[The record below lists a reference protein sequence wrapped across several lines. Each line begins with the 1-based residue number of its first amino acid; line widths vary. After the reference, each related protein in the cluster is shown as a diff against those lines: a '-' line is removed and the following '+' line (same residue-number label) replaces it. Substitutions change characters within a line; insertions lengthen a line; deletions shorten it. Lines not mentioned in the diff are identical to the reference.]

1 MIPDDPVDF
10 LLSLSR
16 SEYLGM
22 KPGLERI
29 RELLEKLHHPE
40 ATFNS
45 VLIGGTNGKGS
56 TAVILASL
64 LSRVA
69 GENGKPFRLGLYLS
83 PHLVNLEERIL
94 VGGQPVSREGIRD
107 TARKLF
113 PSFANLSDIAPVL
126 PSTFSA
132 KEGLAKSEATEGS
145 TRRNLGGGA
154 TASSRGAPPVEKTEA
169 ERDRW
174 TFFEFITAI
183 AFDRFREE
191 KVDLAVAEVGLGGR
205 LDATN
210 VLNPLVSIITNIS
223 REHTEWLGA
232 SEREIAG
239 EKAGI
244 IREGG
249 FVVTGAEGEA
259 LEEISRIVGQK
270 GAKVLSLGRD
280 FVVERVKS
288 GGFDYRGRGGTI
300 RGLTLSGPGNYQTR
314 NAALAM
320 AGLEILAERLNFQPR
335 EEEIRAGLQG
345 FRIPGRMQ
353 IIAGEG
359 RTLVLDG
366 AHNPGA
372 ARELSGEL
380 KRLFPGRKARLIFTA
395 MRDKEVDKIL
405 EQILPLAS
413 RVILVDLG
421 GKRAFPPAELETIIR
436 CRSADLE
443 LEKTSG
449 VEAALDLARE
459 GNREDEYILV
469 TGSLYL
475 VGEVLRALGLP
486 GYVQIN

>member
-1 MIPDDPVDF
+1 MIPDDPVEF

-40 ATFNS
+40 AAFNS

-56 TAVILASL
+56 TSVILASL
-64 LSRVA
+64 LSRVP
-69 GENGKPFRLGLYLS
+69 GPGGKPLRLGLYLS
-83 PHLVNLEERIL
+83 PHLINLEERIL
-94 VGGQPVSREGIRD
+94 VGGQPVSREGIRE
-107 TARKLF
+107 TARKL
-113 PSFANLSDIAPVL
+113 L
-126 PSTFSA
+126 PA
-132 KEGLAKSEATEGS
+132 
-145 TRRNLGGGA
+145 
-154 TASSRGAPPVEKTEA
+154 EKTEA

-244 IREGG
+244 IRERG
-249 FVVTGAEGEA
+249 VVITGAEGEA
-259 LEEISRIVGQK
+259 LEEISRIAGQK

-280 FVVERVKS
+280 FVVEQVKS
-288 GGFDYRGRGGTI
+288 GGFDYWGLGSVI
-300 RGLTLSGPGNYQTR
+300 KDLTLSCQGDYQTR
-314 NAALAM
+314 NAALAL
-320 AGLEILAERLNFQPR
+320 ASFEILADRLNFQPR
-335 EEEIRAGLQG
+335 EEEIRAGLKG
-345 FRIPGRMQ
+345 FSMPGRLQ
-353 IIAGEG
+353 IVERERRPII
-359 RTLVLDG
+359 LDG

-372 ARELSGEL
+372 ARVLSGEL

-395 MRDKEVDKIL
+395 MRDKEADKIL
-405 EQILPLAS
+405 EHILPLAS

-421 GKRAFPPAELETIIR
+421 GKRAFPPAELEKIIR
-436 CRSADLE
+436 SRSADLE
-443 LEKTSG
+443 LEKTAG
-449 VEAALDLARE
+449 IKAALDLARE
-459 GNREDEYILV
+459 GNHEEEYILV

-475 VGEVLRALGLP
+475 VGEALRALELP
-486 GYVQIN
+486 GYVRIN

>member
-1 MIPDDPVDF
+1 MIPEDPVDF

-29 RELLEKLHHPE
+29 RELLEKLHRPE
-40 ATFNS
+40 DAFRS
-45 VLIGGTNGKGS
+45 VLVGGTNGKGS

-69 GENGKPFRLGLYLS
+69 GKNGKPFRLGLYLS

-94 VGGQPVSREGIRD
+94 VGGRPVSREGIRD
-107 TARKLF
+107 TARRL
-113 PSFANLSDIAPVL
+113 LI
-126 PSTFSA
+126 
-132 KEGLAKSEATEGS
+132 G
-145 TRRNLGGGA
+145 
-154 TASSRGAPPVEKTEA
+154 EKTDS

-183 AFDRFREE
+183 AFDRFREGQVE
-191 KVDLAVAEVGLGGR
+191 LAVAEVGLGGR

-210 VLNPLVSIITNIS
+210 VLNPLASIITNIS

-244 IREGG
+244 IREGRT
-249 FVVTGAEGEA
+249 VITGAEGDA
-259 LEEISRIVGQK
+259 LAEIRRMAAGK
-270 GAKVLSLGRD
+270 GARVLSLGRD
-280 FVVERVKS
+280 FAVERT
-288 GGFDYRGRGGTI
+288 GAGFDYRGPGSMI
-300 RGLTLSGPGNYQTR
+300 RGLTLPGPGDYQIR
-314 NAALAM
+314 NAALAL
-320 AGLEILAERLNFQPR
+320 AAFEILAGCLDFSPR
-335 EEEIRAGLQG
+335 EEEIRAGLEG

-353 IIAGEG
+353 RIEREG
-359 RTLVLDG
+359 RTIVLDG

-372 ARELSGEL
+372 ARVLSEEL
-380 KRLFPGRKARLIFTA
+380 KNAFPGRKARLVFTA

-405 EQILPLAS
+405 EEILPLAS

-421 GKRAFPPAELETIIR
+421 GKRAFPPAELEKIIR
-436 CRSADLE
+436 RRSADLE
-443 LEKTSG
+443 LGKASG
-449 VEAALDLARE
+449 MEAALDLARE
-459 GNREDEYILV
+459 GCGQEEYLLV

-475 VGEVLRALGLP
+475 VGEALRALDLP
-486 GYVQIN
+486 GYVEIN

>member
-22 KPGLERI
+22 RPGLERI

-40 ATFNS
+40 DTFNS
-45 VLIGGTNGKGS
+45 ALVGGTNGKGS
-56 TAVILASL
+56 TSVILTSL
-64 LSRVA
+64 LARVA
-69 GENGKPFRLGLYLS
+69 GKDGKPFRLGLYLS

-94 VGGQPVSREGIRD
+94 VAGRPVSREGIRD
-107 TARKLF
+107 TARKL
-113 PSFANLSDIAPVL
+113 I
-126 PSTFSA
+126 SA
-132 KEGLAKSEATEGS
+132 
-145 TRRNLGGGA
+145 
-154 TASSRGAPPVEKTEA
+154 EKTEA

-210 VLNPLVSIITNIS
+210 VLSPLVSIITNIS

-232 SEREIAG
+232 SEREIAR

-244 IREGG
+244 IREKGI
-249 FVVTGAEGEA
+249 VITGAEGEA
-259 LEEISRIVGQK
+259 REEISRIAEQK
-270 GAKVLSLGRD
+270 GARVLVLGRD
-280 FVVERVKS
+280 FIAEPAKS
-288 GGFDYRGRGGTI
+288 GGFDYRGLGSVI
-300 RGLTLSGPGNYQTR
+300 KGLTLSSSGDYQMR
-314 NAALAM
+314 NAALAL
-320 AGLEILAERLNFQPR
+320 AGFEILAERLRFHPR
-335 EEEIRAGLQG
+335 EEEIRAGLSG

-353 IIAGEG
+353 IIEKEG

-395 MRDKEVDKIL
+395 MRDKEADKIL

-413 RVILVDLG
+413 RVILADLG
-421 GKRAFPPAELETIIR
+421 GKRAFPPAELEKIIR
-436 CRSADLE
+436 LRSADLE

-449 VEAALDLARE
+449 VKAALDLARE

-475 VGEVLRALGLP
+475 VGEALRVLELP
-486 GYVQIN
+486 GYVEIQ

>member
-1 MIPDDPVDF
+1 MIPDDPVEF

-40 ATFNS
+40 DTFNS
-45 VLIGGTNGKGS
+45 VLVGGTNGKGS

-69 GENGKPFRLGLYLS
+69 GENGNPFRLGLYLS

-94 VGGQPVSREGIRD
+94 IGGRPVSREGIRD
-107 TARKLF
+107 TARK
-113 PSFANLSDIAPVL
+113 IL
-126 PSTFSA
+126 PSGKMET
-132 KEGLAKSEATEGS
+132 
-145 TRRNLGGGA
+145 
-154 TASSRGAPPVEKTEA
+154 

-191 KVDLAVAEVGLGGR
+191 KVELAVAEVGLGGR

-210 VLNPLVSIITNIS
+210 VLSPLVSIITNIS

-244 IREGG
+244 IREKGI
-249 FVVTGAEGEA
+249 VVTGAEGEA
-259 LEEISRIVGQK
+259 LTEIRRAAGEK
-270 GAKVLSLGRD
+270 GARVLSLGRD
-280 FVVERVKS
+280 FAVAPA
-288 GGFDYRGRGGTI
+288 GPAGFDYRGVGLSLKGLSLSSRGDF
-300 RGLTLSGPGNYQTR
+300 QTR
-314 NAALAM
+314 NAALAL
-320 AGLEILAERLNFQPR
+320 AGFEILAERLDFSPR
-335 EEEIRAGLQG
+335 EEEIRAGLSG

-353 IIAGEG
+353 IMEREG

-372 ARELSGEL
+372 ARVLSGEL
-380 KRLFPGRKARLIFTA
+380 KKIFPGRKARLIFTA

-413 RVILVDLG
+413 RMILVDLG
-421 GKRAFPPAELETIIR
+421 GKRAFPPAELEKIIR
-436 CRSADLE
+436 LRSADLE

-449 VEAALDLARE
+449 IEAALDLARE

-475 VGEVLRALGLP
+475 VGEALRALGLP
-486 GYVQIN
+486 GNVEIQ